1 MPNGTYGG
9 VRGRRK
15 SSLLDYINFYHQSA
29 SLKESSVISSLFFIF
44 LVLDRCSFYGKTHLL
59 DHLDVF

>member
-15 SSLLDYINFYHQSA
+15 SSLLDFYN
-29 SLKESSVISSLFFIF
+29 LKVQNEVVEEYFKNTAYYFEKLSRKCNICI
-44 LVLDRCSFYGKTHLL
+44 DN
-59 DHLDVF
+59 

>member
-15 SSLLDYINFYHQSA
+15 SSLLDNYIKGVKKELFYFKALNLSTT
-29 SLKESSVISSLFFIF
+29 SDLLFGY
-44 LVLDRCSFYGKTHLL
+44 R
-59 DHLDVF
+59 

>member
-44 LVLDRCSFYGKTHLL
+44 LV
-59 DHLDVF
+59 V

>member
-15 SSLLDYINFYHQSA
+15 SSLLDWYNRMIDKHMNKYFLGEFVYNKIEKNRP
-29 SLKESSVISSLFFIF
+29 KE
-44 LVLDRCSFYGKTHLL
+44 
-59 DHLDVF
+59 